1 MRKQNSMNDI
11 TTERIESLIISKYK
25 GLSRN
30 QRKVADYILN
40 NMNEAAFLSVIEI
53 GEKCGAS
60 KATVVRFAQSIGYEG
75 FIEFRNALHVAVQS
89 KFTYMERFPLLAD
102 SDKETIFEVAQLEV
116 KNINQTME
124 SLNLETFKTI
134 INLFQKAGTI
144 FTFGQ
149 GISALFSQVL
159 AYSLSQVAVN
169 ARCLVSTHLSFEE
182 QIMYAQP
189 QDVVVFLSFPP
200 YSKRTIEAAKLAMDK
215 GIRVVALTDSRSAS
229 IVRYAHHCLFIQS
242 ENMLFTNSFAAIS
255 VTINAI
261 TTELSV
267 RNKDRTLKFIKEV
280 NDLMTANQH
289 FQL

>member
-1 MRKQNSMNDI
+1 MNDI

-40 NMNEAAFLSVIEI
+40 NMNESAFLSVIEI

-60 KATVVRFAQSIGYEG
+60 KATVVRFAQSIGFDG
-75 FIEFRNALHVAVQS
+75 FIEFRNAIHTAVQS

-102 SDKETIFEVAQLEV
+102 SDKETIYEVAQQEV

-149 GISALFSQVL
+149 GISALLSQVL

-169 ARCLVSTHLSFEE
+169 ARCLVSSHLSFEE

-215 GIRVVALTDSRSAS
+215 GIHVVALTDSRSAS
-229 IVRYAHHCLFIQS
+229 IVGYAHHSLFIQS

-267 RNKDRTLKFIKEV
+267 RSKDRTLKFIKEV
-280 NDLMTANQH
+280 NDLMTANQQ